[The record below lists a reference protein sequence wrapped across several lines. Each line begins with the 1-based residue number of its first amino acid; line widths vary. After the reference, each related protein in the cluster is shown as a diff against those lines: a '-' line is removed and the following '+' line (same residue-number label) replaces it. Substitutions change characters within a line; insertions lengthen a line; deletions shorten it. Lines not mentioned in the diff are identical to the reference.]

1 MKIKSAVF
9 LGSAEHRD
17 HYPESG
23 LREVAFAGRSNVGKS
38 SMINTL
44 VGRRGLVRTSK
55 TPGLTR
61 KLNFFEV
68 NKELVFVDLPG
79 YGYAKVPI
87 HVKKQWGPMIRSYI
101 EEREALAGIV
111 VILDCRH
118 PPTDS
123 DIQLVDFLTA
133 HNVPLILAATKA
145 DKLSY
150 GRTLNA
156 RKSIETK
163 VGANNPVILF
173 SSITGLG
180 KKELWK
186 EIKTLIGTRGEGN
199 NSAVMNRNRKSL
211 QAGSVPGIPDEGP
224 PPRAAHGNREGIV
237 AESHDMVE

>member
-44 VGRRGLVRTSK
+44 VGRRGLVRTSR

-61 KLNFFEV
+61 TLNFFEV

-118 PPTDS
+118 PPADS
-123 DIQLVDFLTA
+123 DIQLVDYLTA

-145 DKLSY
+145 DKFGY
-150 GRTLNA
+150 GRALDA
-156 RKSIETK
+156 RKRIETK
-163 VGANNPVILF
+163 MGANNPVILF
-173 SSITGLG
+173 SSLTGAG
-180 KKELWK
+180 RKELWK
-186 EIKTLIGTRGEGN
+186 EIKTLIGTSGEEQ

-211 QAGSVPGIPDEGP
+211 QAGSIPGIPDEGSP
-224 PPRAAHGNREGIV
+224 QRAAYGDRGELV
-237 AESHDMVE
+237 AES

>member
-1 MKIKSAVF
+1 MKIRSAVF

-17 HYPESG
+17 HYPESR

-87 HVKKQWGPMIRSYI
+87 HVKKQWGPMVRSYI

-118 PPTDS
+118 SPTES
-123 DIQLVDFLTA
+123 DIQLLDFLRA
-133 HNVPLILAATKA
+133 HNVPLILAATKS

-150 GRTLNA
+150 GRTVSA
-156 RKSIETK
+156 KKGIETK
-163 VGANNPVILF
+163 VGADIPLIFF
-173 SSITGLG
+173 SSLTGFG

-186 EIKTLIGTRGEGN
+186 EIKTLIGTSGAGQD
-199 NSAVMNRNRKSL
+199 SAVMNRNPKSL
-211 QAGSVPGIPDEGP
+211 QAWSVPEIPDG
-224 PPRAAHGNREGIV
+224 A
-237 AESHDMVE
+237 